1 MDRKVQVEVLRK
13 HSEHV
18 GNLVTTL
25 TGKLTH
31 LAHVLSTPQGPP
43 ATDPASLYAECAEL
57 ARTLSAETDFL
68 WRRLHF
74 FVKDTQPSTDSP

>member
-1 MDRKVQVEVLRK
+1 MERKVQVEVLRK

-31 LAHVLSTPQGPP
+31 LAHVLSTPQGPMD
-43 ATDPASLYAECAEL
+43 AETAGLFRECAEL